1 MSAVLNQYERKIA
14 RILKL
19 VESLEEIPV
28 PDLAKKLGKTPEW
41 VRATFPIIHHGPRSQ
56 RVRLVDVE
64 EYRSRRT
71 VFPNRRSAGAENG
84 RSHDN
89 GR

>member
-1 MSAVLNQYERKIA
+1 MSAALNQYERKIA

-41 VRATFPIIHHGPRSQ
+41 VRKTFPIIHHGPRSQ
-56 RVRLVDVE
+56 RVRLVDIE

-71 VFPNRRSAGAENG
+71 VFPKNG
-84 RSHDN
+84 RSSRDD

>member
-1 MSAVLNQYERKIA
+1 MSAAAMPYERKIA

-28 PDLAKKLGKTPEW
+28 PDLAKKLKKTPEW
-41 VRATFPIIHHGPRSQ
+41 VRKTFPIIHHGPRSQ

-71 VFPNRRSAGAENG
+71 VFPENG
-84 RSHDN
+84 RMLHDN